1 MGGGGHL
8 QNNAFTLTELIGVVI
23 ILGIISL
30 LAFPPILNAIRSTKG
45 KISDASKEIL
55 YNAVGLYVSDNI
67 NNYPKYNGN
76 KYCVTVNELV
86 KGEYLPTK
94 VYDSVTGNEIPQ
106 DSKIEINIENDIYSY
121 NLNNECKEYYKYG
134 PLIKVLLGQY
144 NESNTTGLV
153 KDTTNENIYYYKG
166 TNEEVSNN
174 FLWYGGHQWRVIE
187 FDTNENTLTLITQ
200 QPLTAIQ
207 PASSVWTN
215 EETYNSSYVNTWLN
229 EYFWN
234 SLDSKIQK
242 NIIDSTFNVGIYTNV
257 NEITT
262 IKKVGLLNE
271 NQYKRAGG
279 INSFLNI
286 DEYFWLGN
294 RHDNSQT
301 RIVSGLDYVNV
312 PTTHNYGVRAII
324 KINNIIV
331 TEGEG
336 TLTSSYKSSIRVTN
350 INEIQVGEYINVPY
364 NGNDNACGSDNMCS
378 FRVVSKDNDSVKVI
392 LNGLLPNTSSYG
404 STSTITTNHTIYTV
418 LNNFASNISNM
429 YRYGQNKTFY
439 IGDYPSSSNYVSIK
453 DETLLTSVG
462 LPSVGEMFCSN
473 DIDMNLI
480 KNFVDKNTIEN
491 SNLYGNFW
499 TMNRTIS
506 TSVRVIRPSGGL
518 GAETI
523 TNNGYVRPVIFLKNN
538 LEFTGGDG
546 TAQNPYTLD

>member
-1 MGGGGHL
+1 MNK
-8 QNNAFTLTELIGVVI
+8 QNIVLFVGRLTYADKRVDMLIDI
-23 ILGIISL
+23 WNL
-30 LAFPPILNAIRSTKG
+30 LKG
-45 KISDASKEIL
+45 KTNDWKLIIVGEGPEKENL
-55 YNAVGLYVSDNI
+55 EAQVKKLNLTNVEFAGFS
-67 NNYPKYNGN
+67 NNP
-76 KYCVTVNELV
+76 
-86 KGEYLPTK
+86 
-94 VYDSVTGNEIPQ
+94 
-106 DSKIEINIENDIYSY
+106 
-121 NLNNECKEYYKYG
+121 KEYYDKAAILCMTSVFEG
-134 PLIKVLLGQY
+134 W
-144 NESNTTGLV
+144 GLV
-153 KDTTNENIYYYKG
+153 LTEAQANGVVPMAFGCSEGVKYILSPHQINGLIIPPFDKEIYAQ
-166 TNEEVSNN
+166 NLLSLMNN
-174 FLWYGGHQWRVIE
+174 KEKRLQ
-187 FDTNENTLTLITQ
+187 
-200 QPLTAIQ
+200 
-207 PASSVWTN
+207 
-215 EETYNSSYVNTWLN
+215 
-229 EYFWN
+229 
-234 SLDSKIQK
+234 IQK

-506 TSVRVIRPSGGL
+506 TSVRVIGPSGGL